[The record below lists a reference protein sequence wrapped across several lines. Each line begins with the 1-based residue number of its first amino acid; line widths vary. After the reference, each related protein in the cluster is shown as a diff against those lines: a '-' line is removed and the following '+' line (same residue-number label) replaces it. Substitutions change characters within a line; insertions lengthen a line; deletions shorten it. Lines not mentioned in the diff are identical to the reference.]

1 MLNCREVTRLV
12 SESQERKLS
21 MVEKM
26 SLNLHLM
33 VCDGCKNF
41 SLQVP
46 FLRHAMKAYSERLD
60 DVINETAVADTP
72 DTDRKDAPG

>member
-12 SESQERKLS
+12 SELQERRLS
-21 MVEKM
+21 VIEKM

-33 VCDGCKNF
+33 MCDGCRNF

-46 FLRHAMKAYSERLD
+46 FLRKAMKAYSERLD
-60 DVINETAVADTP
+60 EVIDEQGDTTTLNKEGK
-72 DTDRKDAPG
+72 DT

>member
-21 MVEKM
+21 VVEKM

-33 VCDGCKNF
+33 MCDGCKNF

-46 FLRHAMKAYSERLD
+46 FLRKAMKAYSERLD
-60 DVINETAVADTP
+60 ELIEE
-72 DTDRKDAPG
+72 PGTTNTQDHESKHP

>member
-21 MVEKM
+21 VVEKM

-33 VCDGCKNF
+33 MCDGCKNF

-46 FLRHAMKAYSERLD
+46 FLRKAMKAYSERLD
-60 DVINETAVADTP
+60 ELIEDHGAAPPPDKEGKDT
-72 DTDRKDAPG
+72 